1 MSATQH
7 ASRSRRRR
15 REHRRPD
22 ARAENGRQA
31 MPLVIDLCS
40 GIGGLSLA
48 ASRLGM
54 HIVAGIDLNAA
65 AIRTFAN
72 NFRGAEAVQ
81 GSVRSGKV
89 LNRCTQLL
97 SQRSGPLVIVSGP
110 PCQGFSAAGPRDPAD
125 PRNQILLAVA
135 RAVVKLSPHCALLEN
150 VSTVLASKY
159 RSRLAKLERILDDGG
174 YFVQS
179 VLLDAADFGV
189 AQRRKRAFFL
199 ISRSELDPQE
209 IGERLEQMKRPQRNV
224 VAALKGLP
232 TPMVRPDDCD
242 DLANYGGI
250 PNHLAMRHSKH
261 VMNKIARLEPGTGPM
276 SYRRL
281 HPLRPSNT
289 LFSGHRAPPAHFTE
303 SRSITVREAARLQGF
318 PDTFR
323 IYGSFANQMG
333 QVTNAVPPPLAQ
345 AVLHALADL
354 TGVPVS

>member
-1 MSATQH
+1 MSAAEQAT
-7 ASRSRRRR
+7 RSRRRR
-15 REHRRPD
+15 RGHRVPSARPKSGT
-22 ARAENGRQA
+22 RAV
-31 MPLVIDLCS
+31 PLVIDLCS

-65 AIRTFAN
+65 AMRTFAN
-72 NFRGAEAVQ
+72 NFRGAEAVH
-81 GSVRSGKV
+81 GSVRSCRI
-89 LNRCTQLL
+89 LDRCAQLL
-97 SQRSGPLVIVSGP
+97 SQHSGPLVIVSGP
-110 PCQGFSAAGPRDPAD
+110 PCQGFSAAGPRDPGD

-135 RAVVKLSPHCALLEN
+135 RAVVKLNPHCALLEN
-150 VSTVLASKY
+150 VSTVLASKH
-159 RSRLAKLERILDDGG
+159 RARLAKLERILDDGG

-179 VLLDAADFGV
+179 VLLDAVDFGV

-199 ISRSELDPQE
+199 ISRSELDPRE
-209 IGERLEQMKRPQRNV
+209 IGKRLEQMKRPRRNV
-224 VAALKGLP
+224 VTALKGLVR
-232 TPMVRPDDCD
+232 PMVRPDDCD

-261 VMNKIARLEPGTGPM
+261 VINKIARLEPGTGPM

-289 LFSGHRAPPAHFTE
+289 LFSGHRAPPAHFAE
-303 SRSITVREAARLQGF
+303 PRSITVREAARLQGF

-323 IYGSFANQMG
+323 IFGSFANQMG

-345 AVLHALADL
+345 AVLHVLADL